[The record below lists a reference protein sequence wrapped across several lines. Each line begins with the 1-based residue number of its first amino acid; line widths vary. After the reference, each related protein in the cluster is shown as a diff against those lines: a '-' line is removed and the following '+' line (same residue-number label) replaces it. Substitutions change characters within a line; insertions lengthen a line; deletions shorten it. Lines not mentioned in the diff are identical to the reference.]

1 MFRHKFQFEFALRK
15 YLELKMSAR
24 SVQMDSEASS
34 QSSDS
39 GQESGPLSTLEK
51 TKAKKH
57 SVQAW
62 IFNVPFK
69 QIFWASRH
77 MKKTK
82 GVTTHEK
89 TNLFT

>member
-39 GQESGPLSTLEK
+39 GQESGPLNSRENQSKETFSAGMDFQCTLQ
-51 TKAKKH
+51 TDLL
-57 SVQAW
+57 
-62 IFNVPFK
+62 
-69 QIFWASRH
+69 
-77 MKKTK
+77 

-89 TNLFT
+89 NEGRHDT